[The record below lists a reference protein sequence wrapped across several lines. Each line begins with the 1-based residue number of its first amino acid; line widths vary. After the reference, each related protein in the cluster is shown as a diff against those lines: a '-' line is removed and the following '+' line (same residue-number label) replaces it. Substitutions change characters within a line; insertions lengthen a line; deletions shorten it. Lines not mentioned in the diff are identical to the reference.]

1 MTPGPTDRPAA
12 NRRALTA
19 DERRKVSEVL
29 SVEYGLL
36 MGALAAVWSASLV
49 RTSIFL
55 GVISAAG
62 VALGFAAQS
71 GIATLTSF
79 AAIVVPLALLLG
91 LGTFVRTVELQRE
104 SIVYITG
111 LNRIRHFFQES
122 VPASKPYFVLPGH
135 DDEAALFR
143 SQGTGMPLRRPRSWL
158 VIALVQMQGI
168 VAVVCGLLAAVA
180 AWLLTS
186 GIAPDGAW
194 LVAVASFAA
203 TVVILFG
210 YWNRSLAG
218 LRGAIRPISPTPPE
232 EIDAPI

>member
-1 MTPGPTDRPAA
+1 MTTGPTDKPAA
-12 NRRALTA
+12 RPRAMTA
-19 DERRKVSEVL
+19 DERRQVGEVL
-29 SVEYGLL
+29 TVEYGLL
-36 MGALAAVWSASLV
+36 VGALGAVWSASLV

-55 GVISAAG
+55 AVISASG

-71 GIATLTSF
+71 GLGTLTTF
-79 AAIVVPLALLLG
+79 AVVIVPLALLLG

-143 SQGTGMPLRRPRSWL
+143 SQGTGMPLRRPRTWL

-168 VAVVCGLLAAVA
+168 VAVVCGLLAAVT

-186 GIAPDGAW
+186 SIAPGPGW

-210 YWNRSLAG
+210 YWSRSLAS
-218 LRGAIRPISPTPPE
+218 LRAAIRPISPTPPE

>member
-1 MTPGPTDRPAA
+1 MTTGPTDPPEARGE
-12 NRRALTA
+12 ALTA
-19 DERRKVSEVL
+19 EERRQVAEVL
-29 SVEYGLL
+29 GVEYGLL

-71 GIATLTSF
+71 GIGTLTSF

-122 VPASKPYFVLPGH
+122 VPASKRYFVLPGH

-143 SQGTGMPLRRPRSWL
+143 SQGTGMPLRRPRTWL

-168 VAVVCGLLAAVA
+168 VAIVCGLLAAVT
-180 AWLLTS
+180 AWLLTAS
-186 GIAPDGAW
+186 VAPDGAW
-194 LVAVASFAA
+194 FIAVAAYAA
-203 TVVILFG
+203 TVIILFG

-218 LRGAIRPISPTPPE
+218 LRAAIRPISPTPPD

>member
-1 MTPGPTDRPAA
+1 MTPDPSTPPASAGSMSPEDR
-12 NRRALTA
+12 RQ
-19 DERRKVSEVL
+19 VGEVL
-29 SVEYGLL
+29 SAEYGVLTAAL
-36 MGALAAVWSASLV
+36 GAAWSASLV
-49 RTSIFL
+49 RTSLFL
-55 GVISAAG
+55 GVLSAAG

-71 GIATLTSF
+71 GLGTLTTF
-79 AAIVVPLALLLG
+79 AIVIVPLALLLG

-122 VPASKPYFVLPGH
+122 VPASRRYFVLPGH

-143 SQGTGMPLRRPRSWL
+143 SQGTGMPLRRPRTWL
-158 VIALVQMQGI
+158 VIAVVQMQGI
-168 VAVVCGLLAAVA
+168 VAILCGLLAAVT

-186 GIAPDGAW
+186 GVSPGGAW

-218 LRGAIRPISPTPPE
+218 LRAAIRPISPTPPE
-232 EIDAPI
+232 EIGAPI

>member
-1 MTPGPTDRPAA
+1 MTPEPAA
-12 NRRALTA
+12 PPVGSAQPMTSEDRRLVGQVLT
-19 DERRKVSEVL
+19 S
-29 SVEYGLL
+29 EYGLL
-36 MGALAAVWSASLV
+36 MGALGAVWSASLV

-55 GVISAAG
+55 GVLSAAG

-71 GIATLTSF
+71 DLGTLTTF
-79 AAIVVPLALLLG
+79 AIVIVPLALLLG

-143 SQGTGMPLRRPRSWL
+143 SQGTGMPLRRPRTWL

-168 VAVVCGLLAAVA
+168 VAVVCGLLAAVT
-180 AWLLTS
+180 AWLLTA
-186 GIAPDGAW
+186 GVAPGGAW

-210 YWNRSLAG
+210 YWSRSLAG
-218 LRGAIRPISPTPPE
+218 LRAAIRPISPTPPE